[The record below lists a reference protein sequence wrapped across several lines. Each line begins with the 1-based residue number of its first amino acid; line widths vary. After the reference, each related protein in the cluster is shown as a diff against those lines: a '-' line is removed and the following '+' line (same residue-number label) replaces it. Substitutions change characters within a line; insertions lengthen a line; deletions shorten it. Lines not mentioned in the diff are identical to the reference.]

1 MPNVT
6 DESSRFTQ
14 LRDKA
19 ETELRA
25 GTTPTASHW
34 SLGVDALSLLHR
46 LSSNPDSAEDALKLL
61 HELQVHQV
69 ELDLQ
74 NEALAGN
81 EQALIKDLR
90 LYRELYDAAPLAYL
104 LVDLEGKVI
113 QGNLAAAELLG
124 VARDDLAGHPID
136 AFLRPESRP
145 PLRGLLQRVAQGG
158 IRDACVAET
167 GGCAKDSRHVRLLA
181 STPPGR
187 EHILLACCD
196 RNSADPIP

>member
-1 MPNVT
+1 MPTVT
-6 DESSRFTQ
+6 DKSSIFTQ

-19 ETELRA
+19 EAELQA
-25 GTTPTASHW
+25 GTTSTASHW

-46 LSSNPDSAEDALKLL
+46 LSSNPDNAEDALKLL

-81 EQALIKDLR
+81 EQALIEDLR
-90 LYRELYDAAPLAYL
+90 LYRELYDSAPLAYF
-104 LVDLEGKVI
+104 LVDMEGKVI

-124 VARDDLAGHPID
+124 VAGDDLAGHPID
-136 AFLRPESRP
+136 VFLRPESRP
-145 PLRGLLQRVAQGG
+145 GLRDLLQRVAQGG
-158 IRDACVAET
+158 IRDGCVAET
-167 GGCAKDSRHVRLLA
+167 GGCAKGSRHVRLLA

-196 RNSADPIP
+196 RDGAAPTP